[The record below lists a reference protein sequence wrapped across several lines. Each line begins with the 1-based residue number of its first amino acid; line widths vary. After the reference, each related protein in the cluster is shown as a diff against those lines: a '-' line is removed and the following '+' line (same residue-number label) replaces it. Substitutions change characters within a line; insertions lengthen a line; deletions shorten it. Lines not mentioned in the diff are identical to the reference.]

1 MKPQPQQKGEE
12 EENKNKSNNY
22 SYSLKVFLFCF
33 CFYRA
38 AAPNQDQTVADVKPL
53 FQTVSAKRQL
63 ALFAATR
70 LKLIYTV

>member
-1 MKPQPQQKGEE
+1 MKPQPQQQLEE
-12 EENKNKSNNY
+12 EENQNNNDNN
-22 SYSLKVFLFCF
+22 LKVFLFCF

-53 FQTVSAKRQL
+53 FQTVSAKRHL